1 MPDWPKSSTPS
12 DPILATSFLRFG
24 HTLLTVA
31 GLSYL
36 GVGVQPPTA
45 DWGAMLAEAQPY
57 MQRMPLL
64 LIAPALAIFLPA
76 LAVTLIGQRLTAY
89 FDPRQR

>member
-1 MPDWPKSSTPS
+1 
-12 DPILATSFLRFG
+12 
-24 HTLLTVA
+24 
-31 GLSYL
+31 
-36 GVGVQPPTA
+36 
-45 DWGAMLAEAQPY
+45 MLAEAQPY

-64 LIAPALAIFLPA
+64 LIAPALAIFLTA